1 MVKFIKGGA
10 MKDGVRKPSGS
21 RASLNFQGIIKNP
34 TKNNFLNFSN
44 ANFGKNFTKKKKG
57 K

>member
-1 MVKFIKGGA
+1 MIKFIKGGA
-10 MKDGVRKPSGS
+10 MKDGIRKPSGS

-44 ANFGKNFTKKKKG
+44 NNFGKNFTKKKKG

>member
-1 MVKFIKGGA
+1 

-21 RASLNFQGIIKNP
+21 RASFSAQPYVKNLK
-34 TKNNFLNFSN
+34 KNNTFSCFAKSNLGKKFLK
-44 ANFGKNFTKKKKG
+44 GKKKG